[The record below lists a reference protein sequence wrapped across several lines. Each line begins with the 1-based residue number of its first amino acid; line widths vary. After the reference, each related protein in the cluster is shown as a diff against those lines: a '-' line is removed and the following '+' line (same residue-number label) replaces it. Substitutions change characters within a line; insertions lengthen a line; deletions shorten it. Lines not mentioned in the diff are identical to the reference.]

1 MNDSSSRS
9 GRFLGRVVGFAL
21 STFLLLA
28 DPAIVFGWGADAHRM
43 INEEAVATLPEPL
56 RAFFAAHRR
65 ELSDC
70 AVEPDSVFR
79 ARYGRKE
86 AVRHFIDLDLYGQP
100 PFSELPRSYRAAVQR
115 FGRDTVVERGTLPWT
130 LLRMHSRL
138 VREMRGGDWIRA
150 IRTAGL
156 AGHYVA
162 DAFMPLHTTA
172 NYDGQETGQRGVH
185 HAIEDQVVDAR
196 IETFRDHVRDRIRP
210 ASVEPFTPERVFA
223 FLLESYS
230 DVSVVLRA
238 DREARKLGKIG
249 SPRYRNA
256 LDGQAGNVLTARLV
270 SGVNTLGSFW
280 LSAWTEAGGPAPPVR

>member
-1 MNDSSSRS
+1 MDPRAGLRTSGGVNDSSSRS

-115 FGRDTVVERGTLPWT
+115 FGRDRVVERRVGTRVVGVPHLGHPGSLTIGVLP
-130 LLRMHSRL
+130 
-138 VREMRGGDWIRA
+138 
-150 IRTAGL
+150 
-156 AGHYVA
+156 
-162 DAFMPLHTTA
+162 
-172 NYDGQETGQRGVH
+172 
-185 HAIEDQVVDAR
+185 
-196 IETFRDHVRDRIRP
+196 
-210 ASVEPFTPERVFA
+210 
-223 FLLESYS
+223 
-230 DVSVVLRA
+230 
-238 DREARKLGKIG
+238 
-249 SPRYRNA
+249 
-256 LDGQAGNVLTARLV
+256 
-270 SGVNTLGSFW
+270 
-280 LSAWTEAGGPAPPVR
+280 AGGRAR